1 LGRLSDEDRRQLAAH
16 GISEAEAERQ
26 LALLAAP
33 PPPPE
38 LVRPCTAGDGIARLE
53 PERHAALAARYAEA
67 RAAGRAMKLVPAS
80 GAASRMFKTLL
91 PWAAYAGRPEAL
103 AREVGRR
110 AVAGD
115 PAAGDPIRFLSE
127 LPRFPFYDELAAA
140 VAEGGQDLE
149 ELRRRGEA
157 GAVLHALLAPER
169 MGYDARPKAL
179 IPFHRTAG
187 MAAGVGSGGARTA
200 FEEHLV
206 EAAGFLADRDGRARL
221 HFTVPPEARERIED
235 HLARA
240 RERFERAL
248 GVTFEVAFSVQS
260 PATDTLA
267 LDPVTGGP
275 FRLADGGLL
284 LRPGGHGALIENL
297 AAVAQGG
304 GDLVFV
310 KNIDNVQPDRVK
322 GEVIRWKELLGGYL
336 LELRAGVAELRARL
350 AGGDAA
356 SGAPPLR
363 AGAEVPGGGGAPA
376 GEEGVLSEAEAFLAE
391 RLGVRAPPAWRKL
404 PPAER
409 RRRLAERLD
418 RPLRV
423 AGMVVNRGEPGGGPF
438 WVRGEDGAVSAQV
451 VERSQIDESVPGQV
465 RVFQS
470 STHFNPVDL
479 ACAVRDLEG
488 EPYDLPRYVD
498 QRAVFIAEKS
508 HEGRPLLALERP
520 GLWNGA
526 MAGWNTAFVEVP
538 EVTFSP
544 VKTVFDLLR
553 KEHQAT

>member
-1 LGRLSDEDRRQLAAH
+1 MAQLTDQDLRQLEGH

-26 LALLAAP
+26 LALLASP
-33 PPPPE
+33 PQPPK
-38 LVRPCTAGDGIARLE
+38 LARPCTAGDGIARLD
-53 PERHAALAARYAEA
+53 PARHGGLSARYDEA

-91 PWAAYAGRPEAL
+91 PWAAYAGQPEVL
-103 AREVGRR
+103 AKEVSRR

-140 VAEGGQDLE
+140 FAGPSEIERHDLE

-157 GAVLHALLAPER
+157 GAILHALLAPER
-169 MGYDARPKAL
+169 LGYDARPKAL
-179 IPFHRTAG
+179 IPFHRYG
-187 MAAGVGSGGARTA
+187 GSGSGAAGAARSGRGAAGPASAGDGGGEARTA
-200 FEEHLV
+200 FAEHLV
-206 EAAGFLADRDGRARL
+206 EAAGFLAGGDGRVRL
-221 HFTVPPEARERIED
+221 HFTVPPEAREAIED
-235 HLARA
+235 HLADA
-240 RERFERAL
+240 RERLERRL
-248 GVTFEVAFSVQS
+248 GVTFEVTFSVQS

-267 LDPVTGGP
+267 LDPGTGGP
-275 FRLADGGLL
+275 FRLANGRLL
-284 LRPGGHGALIENL
+284 LRPGGHGALIRNL
-297 AAVAQGG
+297 DAVARAG

-322 GEVIRWKELLGGYL
+322 DEVVRWKKLLGGHL
-336 LELRAGVAELRARL
+336 LELRERVAELLGEL
-350 AGGDAA
+350 AAEGGE
-356 SGAPPLR
+356 R
-363 AGAEVPGGGGAPA
+363 
-376 GEEGVLSEAEAFLAE
+376 EAERFLAE
-391 RLGVRAPPAWRKL
+391 HLGFQAPAAWQDL
-404 PPAER
+404 SPEER

-438 WVRGEDGAVSAQV
+438 WVRSGDGSVSAQI
-451 VERSQIDESVPGQV
+451 VERSQIDEQVPGQI
-465 RVFQS
+465 RVFNA

-479 ACAVRDLEG
+479 ACAVRDFRNQ
-488 EPYDLPRYVD
+488 PYDLPRYVD
-498 QRAVFIAEKS
+498 ESAVFIAEKS

-538 EVTFSP
+538 ETTFSP

-553 KEHQAT
+553 EEHQA

>member
-1 LGRLSDEDRRQLAAH
+1 MWQSTIEAADLRQLEEH
-16 GISEAEAERQ
+16 GIFEAEAERQ
-26 LALLAAP
+26 LALLASP

-38 LVRPCTAGDGIARLE
+38 LARPCTAGDGIARLD
-53 PERHAALAARYAEA
+53 PERHAGLVARFDEA

-91 PWAAYAGRPEAL
+91 PWAAYAGQSEAL
-103 AREVGRR
+103 AKEVGRR

-127 LPRFPFYDELAAA
+127 LPRLPFYDELATAFA
-140 VAEGGQDLE
+140 DEGQDLE
-149 ELRRRGEA
+149 DLRRRGEA
-157 GAVLHALLAPER
+157 GAILHALLAPER
-169 MGYDARPKAL
+169 LGYDARPKAL
-179 IPFHRTAG
+179 IPFHRYGPPEPGSARG
-187 MAAGVGSGGARTA
+187 PAAGSGPARGRGAEVRTA

-206 EAAGFLADRDGRARL
+206 EAAGFLAGGDGRVRL
-221 HFTVPPEARERIED
+221 HFSVPPEAREAIED
-235 HLARA
+235 HLADA
-240 RERFERAL
+240 RERLERRL

-267 LDPVTGGP
+267 LDPETGGP
-275 FRLADGGLL
+275 FRLEDGRLH
-284 LRPGGHGALIENL
+284 LRPGGHGALIRNL
-297 AAVAQGG
+297 HAVARAG
-304 GDLVFV
+304 GDLLFV

-322 GEVIRWKELLGGYL
+322 DEVVRWKKLLGGHL
-336 LELRAGVAELRARL
+336 LELRERVAELLEAL
-350 AGGDAA
+350 AAEGGEAEL
-356 SGAPPLR
+356 APS
-363 AGAEVPGGGGAPA
+363 AP
-376 GEEGVLSEAEAFLAE
+376 EREAEAFLAE
-391 RLGVRAPPAWRKL
+391 HLGFQAPPAWRKL
-404 PPAER
+404 PPDER

-438 WVRGEDGAVSAQV
+438 WVRSEDGSVSAQI
-451 VERSQIDESVPGQV
+451 VERSQIDDQVPGQV
-465 RVFQS
+465 RVFNA

-479 ACAVRDLEG
+479 ACAVQDFDHQ
-488 EPYDLPRYVD
+488 PYDLPRFVD
-498 QRAVFIAEKS
+498 ETAVFIAEKS

-538 EVTFSP
+538 ETTFSP

-553 KEHQAT
+553 KEHQG